1 MFAVD
6 AATGA
11 IEMNVGD
18 TGAFEVAGT
27 RDDGDAWTEDDRAVF
42 TVKNG
47 AGEIVIERIYRLD
60 DEELGN
66 GVVLV
71 QLHNADTDSL
81 DPGAYTWEMRWIVR
95 PYWDGGRIV
104 DGDVV
109 RTPGIDGKG
118 MPMPMT
124 LKAVQANI

>member
-1 MFAVD
+1 MFEVD
-6 AATGA
+6 EETGA

-18 TGAFEVAGT
+18 TGAFEVEGT
-27 RDDGDAWTEDDRAVF
+27 RDDDVAWTEDDRAVF

-47 AGEIVIERIYRLD
+47 AGEIVIERVYRLD

-81 DPGAYTWEMRWIVR
+81 DPGAYTWEMRYIVR

-104 DGDVV
+104 DGNIV
-109 RTPGIDGKG
+109 RTPGIDDKG
-118 MPMPMT
+118 TPIPMT
-124 LKAVQANI
+124 LKAVQADI